1 LHPAQTA
8 DSSEAPQLEQNRPV
22 PRVEHAAQTTSEVE
36 GCVMA
41 TTYTR
46 ARRGAGHYNC
56 RVRIVLSNAS
66 FKWGGVHLITEILSR
81 EFQRRG
87 HDVVVFGYPGGELEQ
102 RLQGSVEFEAI
113 LKGMDL
119 HPGVLTRAGR
129 ALRRHRAEVV
139 LALMRKDVRL
149 TVPAAWAQGI
159 PSIVRHAND
168 RPLTGWI
175 YDRALFGALPVAHIA
190 NSRATRDT
198 LLRSASWLDPEKVL
212 VVYNGI
218 DIEKFDSAEP
228 ADLGLPPGAVAIG
241 FVGRLQRRKGLID
254 LARAWPAVAAA
265 VPNAHLVIVGKGP
278 DEQEARDMLAGSDR
292 VRWLGYRADV
302 PQILKALDIVAM
314 PSHWEGFGLTAA
326 EGLVSG
332 AGVIVTNVS
341 SLPEIVTDREHG
353 LLVPPH
359 DPVALAKALVEMA
372 AHPDE
377 RTRMARAGR
386 ERVMRDF
393 TADRM
398 VDEYEEILQRA
409 VDRQL

>member
-1 LHPAQTA
+1 
-8 DSSEAPQLEQNRPV
+8 
-22 PRVEHAAQTTSEVE
+22 
-36 GCVMA
+36 MA

-81 EFQRRG
+81 ELQRRG
-87 HDVVVFGYPGGELEQ
+87 HDVVVFGYPGSELER
-102 RLQGSVEFEAI
+102 RLKQSVEFEPI

-119 HPGVLTRAGR
+119 HPGVLARAGR
-129 ALRRHRAEVV
+129 ALGRHRADVV

-149 TVPAAWAQGI
+149 TVPVAWAQRI
-159 PSIVRHAND
+159 PSVVRHAND

-175 YDRALFGALPVAHIA
+175 YDRALFGVLPVAHIA
-190 NSRATRDT
+190 NSRATRET
-198 LLRSASWLDPEKVL
+198 LLGSAPWLDPSKVL

-218 DIEKFDSAEP
+218 DIERFDSAEP
-228 ADLGLPPGAVAIG
+228 ADLGLPPQAVAIG

-254 LARAWPAVAAA
+254 LARAWPTVAAA
-265 VPNAHLVIVGKGP
+265 VVHAHLVIVGKGP
-278 DEQEARDMLAGSDR
+278 DEREARDILAGSDR

-302 PQILKALDIVAM
+302 PQILKALDMVAM

-326 EGLVSG
+326 EALVSG
-332 AGVIVTNVS
+332 AGVVVANAS
-341 SLPEIVTDREHG
+341 SLPEIVTDRVHG

-359 DPVALAKALVEMA
+359 DPVALAKALIEMA
-372 AHPDE
+372 THPDE
-377 RTRMARAGR
+377 RQSMAAAGR

-393 TADRM
+393 TSGRM
-398 VDEYEEILQRA
+398 VDEYEEILRRA
-409 VDRQL
+409 VNRRL